1 MEIMSSLAVSPAY
14 SALLVRFPPRVIR
27 SEEQNESYIHALYEL
42 EQNQNSWTSEEAE
55 LADLLTLLIE
65 NYEEQ
70 QYQLPKSSP
79 LQMLQF
85 LIDQHGLKQK
95 DLVDVFGTPSI
106 VSEVLNGKRELSKE
120 HIRRLS
126 ARFHVSPELFF

>member
-27 SEEQNESYIHALYEL
+27 SEEQNEGYIQALYEL
-42 EQNQNSWTSEEAE
+42 EQSQSAWTPEQAE

-70 QYQLPKSSP
+70 NYQLPKSSP
-79 LQMLQF
+79 LEMLQF
-85 LIDQHGLKQK
+85 LMDQHGLKQK
-95 DLVDVFGTPSI
+95 NLLDVFGTRSI
-106 VSEVLNGKRELSKE
+106 VSEVLNSKRELSKE

-126 ARFHVSPELFF
+126 ARFRVSPELFF

>member
-1 MEIMSSLAVSPAY
+1 MSSLAVSPAY

-27 SEEQNESYIHALYEL
+27 SEEQNESYIQALYEL
-42 EQNQNSWTSEEAE
+42 EQNQHAWTPEEAE

-65 NYEEQ
+65 NYEEPL
-70 QYQLPKSSP
+70 YQLPKSSP
-79 LQMLQF
+79 LEMLQF
-85 LIDQHGLKQK
+85 LMDQHGLKQK
-95 DLVDVFGTPSI
+95 DLLDVFGTPSI
-106 VSEVLNGKRELSKE
+106 ISEVLHSKRELSKE

>member
-27 SEEQNESYIHALYEL
+27 SEEQNEGYIQALYEL
-42 EQNQNSWTSEEAE
+42 EQNQNTWSPEEAE

-65 NYEEQ
+65 NYEEKR
-70 QYQLPKSSP
+70 YNLPKSSP
-79 LQMLQF
+79 LEMLQF
-85 LIDQHGLKQK
+85 LREQHGLKQK

>member
-1 MEIMSSLAVSPAY
+1 MSSLAASPAY

-27 SEEQNESYIHALYEL
+27 SEEQNEGYIQALYEL
-42 EQNQNSWTSEEAE
+42 EQNQNSWSPEEAE

-70 QYQLPKSSP
+70 HYQLPRSSP

-85 LIDQHGLKQK
+85 LMDQHGLKQK
-95 DLVDVFGTPSI
+95 DLVDVFGTPS
-106 VSEVLNGKRELSKE
+106 VASEVLNSKRELSKE

-126 ARFHVSPELFF
+126 VRFHVSPELFF